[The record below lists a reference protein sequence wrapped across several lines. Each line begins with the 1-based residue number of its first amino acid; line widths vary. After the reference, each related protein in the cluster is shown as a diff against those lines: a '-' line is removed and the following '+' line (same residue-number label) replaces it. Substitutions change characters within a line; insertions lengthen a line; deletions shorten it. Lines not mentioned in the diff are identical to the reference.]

1 MALLPRTRPKRP
13 WLVPVRLLV
22 VAVLVLAAGW
32 GTIEISQRFLGLQ
45 RLTVEQVSV
54 SGTRGARLA
63 QAQAI
68 AERICLGSQLFW
80 MDTER
85 LRAEITALRWVRGV
99 LIRKDPPDR
108 LSLVIEERQPVLWLV
123 RPEGVFLLS
132 DDGYVLDR
140 VNQGNISPIP
150 VVSDL
155 DSQADDLLPLLIS
168 ISKEIRLKQKDFY
181 DRVTE
186 FRWSE
191 RGPVVYLEGLD
202 APIYLPK
209 RDVTKN
215 IPNFQGLYLDQISKR
230 VDLKGIR
237 YIDLRWDEEIAV
249 GEPADSAPPAQKS
262 LPDPG

>member
-1 MALLPRTRPKRP
+1 MPLLPRTRPKRP
-13 WLVPVRLLV
+13 WLPWARLGLV
-22 VAVLVLAAGW
+22 AALVLAAGW
-32 GTIEISQRFLGLQ
+32 GTMEIGQRFLGLQ

-54 SGTRGARLA
+54 TGTRGARLE

-68 AERICLGSQLFW
+68 AERICLGKQLFW

-85 LRAEITALRWVRGV
+85 LRSEVTALRWVKGV

-108 LSLVIEERQPVLWLV
+108 LSLVIEERRPLLWLV
-123 RPEGVFLLS
+123 RAEGVFLLA

-140 VNQGNISPIP
+140 VNHGNLSPIP
-150 VVSDL
+150 VIQDPNSQSD
-155 DSQADDLLPLLIS
+155 QLLAELINTAR
-168 ISKEIRLKQKDFY
+168 EIRDKQRDFY

-186 FRWSE
+186 MRWSD
-191 RGPVVYLEGLD
+191 RGPVAYLEGLP

-230 VDLKGIR
+230 PDLAAIR

-249 GEPADSAPPAQKS
+249 GEPADSAPPAQKAG
-262 LPDPG
+262 PEPH

>member
-13 WLVPVRLLV
+13 WLGPVRLLV

-32 GTIEISQRFLGLQ
+32 GTIEISQRFMGLQ

-63 QAQAI
+63 QAQTI

-80 MDTER
+80 MDTEQ
-85 LRAEITALRWVRGV
+85 LRKEITALRWVRGV

-140 VNQGNISPIP
+140 VNQGNLSPIP
-150 VVSDL
+150 VISDS
-155 DSQADDLLPLLIS
+155 DSQSDELLPLLIS
-168 ISKEIRLKQKDFY
+168 VSKEIRLKQKDFY

-191 RGPVVYLEGLD
+191 RGPVAYLEGLD

-230 VDLKGIR
+230 PDLKAIR

-249 GEPADSAPPAQKS
+249 GEPADSAPPAQKP